1 MEKILQVIQDIH
13 QNFTSD
19 IENFNFDVLR
29 KKREELIDLGKIIG
43 CKEGFFKDYL
53 NLWMFH
59 ISIPVFLIHFGDI
72 IRRRLLMIS

>member
-1 MEKILQVIQDIH
+1 MEEILQVIQDIH

-53 NLWMFH
+53 NSVMLCNFQKFYMDDF
-59 ISIPVFLIHFGDI
+59 I
-72 IRRRLLMIS
+72 